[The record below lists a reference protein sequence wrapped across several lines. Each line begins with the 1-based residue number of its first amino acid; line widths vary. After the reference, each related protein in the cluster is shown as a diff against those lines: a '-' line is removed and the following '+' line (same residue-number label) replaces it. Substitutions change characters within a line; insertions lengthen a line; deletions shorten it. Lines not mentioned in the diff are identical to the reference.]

1 MDTSMLE
8 SFRLDWILAG
18 KAPRTAE
25 AYVRSL
31 THMMNSGVGC
41 DPVRVRQ
48 WMLEAQELSVLRLWS
63 WENLVNDASSTR
75 HNLEEC
81 ITFTHIPFCFRPCT
95 FWSFFLLRIFR
106 IQVIWVTATRA
117 MIGSILTT
125 NRTCRITHHQR
136 VPDGQMSR
144 LLGQL
149 HFELFGVPA
158 VVVF

>member
-48 WMLEAQELSVLRLWS
+48 WMLEAQELSVRRKRGQAVRALGAWCDTQGIEMFSWWRQIPLAVEKERPLQLSTLRTQYQI
-63 WENLVNDASSTR
+63 TR
-75 HNLEEC
+75 
-81 ITFTHIPFCFRPCT
+81 
-95 FWSFFLLRIFR
+95 S
-106 IQVIWVTATRA
+106 
-117 MIGSILTT
+117 
-125 NRTCRITHHQR
+125 
-136 VPDGQMSR
+136 
-144 LLGQL
+144 
-149 HFELFGVPA
+149 
-158 VVVF
+158 